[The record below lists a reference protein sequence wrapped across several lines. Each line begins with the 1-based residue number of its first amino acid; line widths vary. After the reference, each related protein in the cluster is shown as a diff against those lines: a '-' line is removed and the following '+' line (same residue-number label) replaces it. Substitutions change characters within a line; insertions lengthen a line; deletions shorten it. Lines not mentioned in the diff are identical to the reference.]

1 MKITSQ
7 CEKWT
12 CKRSLVPY
20 HRWALSSA
28 SSGRGNATQ
37 HLKDEASRP
46 SNTRTEISCWNLSR
60 NASAD
65 PLAWCVLAVSTVV
78 HTNIR
83 HSLHMIQRS
92 RAFLTV
98 TAQIIHRRH
107 REQHVWR
114 CPGASANPQV
124 RVRVLDELQQ
134 LRSHLHG
141 HQPLDAACR
150 AERHHFF
157 PRTVGGRGVGW
168 DPYSQHHDT
177 VHTRRR

>member
-65 PLAWCVLAVSTVV
+65 PLVWCVLAVSTFV
-78 HTNIR
+78 HTNIW

-92 RAFLTV
+92 RKFLAL

-107 REQHVWR
+107 REQHVGNVQAR
-114 CPGASANPQV
+114 PPARKCAFVSLTNSNSYAV
-124 RVRVLDELQQ
+124 ICMATS
-134 LRSHLHG
+134 RS
-141 HQPLDAACR
+141 
-150 AERHHFF
+150 
-157 PRTVGGRGVGW
+157 
-168 DPYSQHHDT
+168 
-177 VHTRRR
+177 TRRAVRSATIFFRGPSEGGAWAGTPTSCGRKGI